1 MAHVIKLSVDSY
13 RRITAVDIA
22 PTQVQVVGGR
32 NGQGK
37 TSLLDAICVALF
49 GPKWDATTEPI
60 HEGSD
65 TATIVVGLDDVA
77 GHGPLTVTRTYRVGK
92 AGAVTTKVEVTRPD
106 GSTLS
111 APQTVLDELIGRLGA
126 NPGEFLALTE
136 KQQRA
141 AVLKL
146 VELPFDLDALEAERR
161 SLYDDR
167 TVIGRDVAAAKA
179 LVAAETDPGPGETE
193 PISVADAAKAWADAV
208 AANTTAAAHQG
219 RVERSADALAHS
231 AARVAELETQLA
243 AAQAEHAAAGTA
255 HQLLIDERP
264 ETVDEQPFADQV
276 RDLEAINQ
284 DRAARAR
291 YQLLVETADELARQ
305 QTGLTRKIAEIDRR
319 KDEALQSA
327 VMPAPGLTITEA
339 GIDLNGHPFTQASQA
354 ERLRVALAIAAA
366 ADPTVR
372 VAVIR
377 DASLFDDDSLA
388 AIAEWAT
395 ANDYQVF
402 LEVVGDAGGVVI
414 EDGAVKAVS

>member
-1 MAHVIKLSVDSY
+1 
-13 RRITAVDIA
+13 
-22 PTQVQVVGGR
+22 
-32 NGQGK
+32 
-37 TSLLDAICVALF
+37 
-49 GPKWDATTEPI
+49 
-60 HEGSD
+60 
-65 TATIVVGLDDVA
+65 
-77 GHGPLTVTRTYRVGK
+77 
-92 AGAVTTKVEVTRPD
+92 
-106 GSTLS
+106 
-111 APQTVLDELIGRLGA
+111 
-126 NPGEFLALTE
+126 
-136 KQQRA
+136 
-141 AVLKL
+141 
-146 VELPFDLDALEAERR
+146 
-161 SLYDDR
+161 
-167 TVIGRDVAAAKA
+167 
-179 LVAAETDPGPGETE
+179 
-193 PISVADAAKAWADAV
+193 
-208 AANTTAAAHQG
+208 
-219 RVERSADALAHS
+219 
-231 AARVAELETQLA
+231 
-243 AAQAEHAAAGTA
+243 
-255 HQLLIDERP
+255 LLIDERP

>member
-49 GPKWDATTEPI
+49 GPKWDTTTEPI

-65 TATIVVGLDDVA
+65 TATIVVGLDDVS
-77 GHGPLTVTRTYRVGK
+77 GHGPLTVTRTYRTGK
-92 AGAVTTKVEVTRPD
+92 SGNVTTKVEVARPD

-146 VELPFDLDALEAERR
+146 VELPFDLDALEAERQ

-167 TVIGRDVAAAKA
+167 TLVGRDVAAAKA
-179 LVAAETDPGPGETE
+179 LIAAETDPGPGETD

-208 AANTTAAAHQG
+208 ATNTAAAAHQG

-231 AARVAELETQLA
+231 AARVADLETQLA
-243 AAQAEHAAAGTA
+243 AAKAELAAAGTA
-255 HQLLIDERP
+255 HQLLIDEHP

-284 DRAARAR
+284 DRAARTR
-291 YQLLVETADELARQ
+291 YQLLVATADDLVRH
-305 QTGLTRKIAEIDRR
+305 QTSLTRQINEIDRR
-319 KDEALQSA
+319 KDAALQA
-327 VMPAPGLTITEA
+327 ATMPADGLTVTET
-339 GIDLNGHPFTQASQA
+339 GIDLNGHPFIQASQA

-388 AIAEWAT
+388 SIAEWAA

>member
-65 TATIVVGLDDVA
+65 TATRVVGLDDVA

>member
-243 AAQAEHAAAGTA
+243 AAQAELAAAGTA

-327 VMPAPGLTITEA
+327 VMPAPGLTITED

>member
-327 VMPAPGLTITEA
+327 VMPAPGLTITED

>member
-60 HEGSD
+60 HEGSN

-77 GHGPLTVTRTYRVGK
+77 GHGPLTVTRTYRTGK

-126 NPGEFLALTE
+126 NPGEFLALPE

-146 VELPFDLDALEAERR
+146 VDLPFDLDALEAERR
-161 SLYDDR
+161 ALYDDR
-167 TVIGRDVAAAKA
+167 TVVGRDVAAAKA

-208 AANTTAAAHQG
+208 AANTAAAAHQG

-231 AARVAELETQLA
+231 AARVADLETQLA
-243 AAQAEHAAAGTA
+243 AAKAELAAAGTA

-264 ETVDEQPFADQV
+264 ETVDEQPLADQV
-276 RDLEAINQ
+276 RDLEAINR

-291 YQLLVETADELARQ
+291 YQLLVATADDLVRH
-305 QTGLTRKIAEIDRR
+305 QTSLTAQINEIDRR
-319 KDEALQSA
+319 KDEALQAA

>member
-243 AAQAEHAAAGTA
+243 AAQAELAAAGTA

>member
-60 HEGSD
+60 HEGAD

-327 VMPAPGLTITEA
+327 VMPAPGLTITED